1 MSETRA
7 NDGSD
12 LIVDFGDRR
21 RLSETD
27 GEVPATTRQ
36 VSFIKDVVVHYF
48 QYPSTDEV
56 TKRWNSKK
64 DKHTFQQQLIH
75 DVQSIRLLLSTTPM
89 DALEKEVLYECVGLE
104 ALISIQVMRF
114 VKEKRRRHTRSIV
127 EMQDCLSEDHLSAY
141 AESQS
146 SESRERAQKIAAGN
160 LKILS

>member
-27 GEVPATTRQ
+27 GEVPAATRQ
-36 VSFIKDVVVHYF
+36 VSFIKDIVVHYF

-64 DKHTFQQQLIH
+64 DKAKPMVSLAR
-75 DVQSIRLLLSTTPM
+75 VSLLS
-89 DALEKEVLYECVGLE
+89 EYW
-104 ALISIQVMRF
+104 
-114 VKEKRRRHTRSIV
+114 
-127 EMQDCLSEDHLSAY
+127 Y
-141 AESQS
+141 
-146 SESRERAQKIAAGN
+146 
-160 LKILS
+160 